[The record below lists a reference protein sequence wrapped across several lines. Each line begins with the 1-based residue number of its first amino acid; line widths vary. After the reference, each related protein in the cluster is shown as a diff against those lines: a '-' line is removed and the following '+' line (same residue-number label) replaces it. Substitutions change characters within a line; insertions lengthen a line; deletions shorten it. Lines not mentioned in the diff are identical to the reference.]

1 MTLAATST
9 DVNKG
14 GFWKLVLSFRF
25 GEQNR
30 DATKAKD
37 RKIPNILKI
46 GFRFGLL
53 QLLANVI
60 LEYLSEK
67 KQDATHTKLLPSI

>member
-9 DVNKG
+9 NVNKD

-30 DATKAKD
+30 DATNAKD
-37 RKIPNILKI
+37 PKIPSILKD
-46 GFRFGLL
+46 GFKFGLF
-53 QLLANVI
+53 QLLSSWNGC
-60 LEYLSEK
+60 LK
-67 KQDATHTKLLPSI
+67 KRQDATHT

>member
-1 MTLAATST
+1 MILAATST
-9 DVNKG
+9 DVNED

-30 DATKAKD
+30 DATNAKD
-37 RKIPNILKI
+37 PKIPNILKI

-53 QLLANVI
+53 QLL
-60 LEYLSEK
+60 S
-67 KQDATHTKLLPSI
+67 S

>member
-30 DATKAKD
+30 DATNAKD
-37 RKIPNILKI
+37 LKI
-46 GFRFGLL
+46 LSIQHWIQIWTESAIG
-53 QLLANVI
+53 QC
-60 LEYLSEK
+60 YLGMVV
-67 KQDATHTKLLPSI
+67 

>member
-14 GFWKLVLSFRF
+14 GFWKLVLLFRF
-25 GEQNR
+25 GEQIR
-30 DATKAKD
+30 DATNAKD
-37 RKIPNILKI
+37 PKIPSIFKI

-60 LEYLSEK
+60 
-67 KQDATHTKLLPSI
+67 

>member
-9 DVNKG
+9 DVNED

-30 DATKAKD
+30 DATNAKGP
-37 RKIPNILKI
+37 KIP
-46 GFRFGLL
+46 
-53 QLLANVI
+53 
-60 LEYLSEK
+60 
-67 KQDATHTKLLPSI
+67 SI